1 MLFIE
6 LVIVVALILLN
17 GVLAMAELAVVSARR
32 ARLQAMINRQ
42 VVGARRALALASE
55 PGKFLST
62 VQIGITLNG
71 ILSDAFSGATL
82 GQRLAQWFAAVGMAP
97 GIAEIAGVGLVVATI
112 TYVSLIVGELVPKQI
127 ALRDPERIAVRVAPA
142 MTALATIAS
151 PVVWLLD
158 ISGRSV
164 LRMLGYGRE
173 AQHQITDDEIKTLIA
188 EAETAGVIEPSE
200 RAMIAGVMRLG
211 DRPVRAVMTPRRD
224 VDMVDLSADP
234 ESTRRT
240 ILESIHSRLPVYDG
254 VPDEMLGVLQAKDLL
269 EAYLRDEPPDLRA
282 CVRPAPNVP
291 DTADALDV
299 LEVIKA
305 ALVHMALIH
314 LNTATFKAWSPMRI
328 SWKRSWAISGRRK
341 ASRMPVRR
349 KDGSWLIAGS
359 MPVDE
364 MAERLD
370 VAIPLER
377 SYHTAA
383 GFALDRLGHLPQIGE
398 SFDTQGWR
406 FEIVDMTAVASTR
419 SWRRVSQLRGGGRRI
434 ERRSGAAECGPLP
447 HPLVGGAPLVMGEV
461 LEIGTGGQLPRF
473 LREDN
478 AIQFRFLVRRGEI
491 RTTHMGGVDRPAAS
505 GGFGEPLNLT
515 TRL

>member
-1 MLFIE
+1 LHVYYILAMLFIE

-17 GVLAMAELAVVSARR
+17 GLLAMAELAVVSARR
-32 ARLQAMINRQ
+32 ARLQALINRQ

-71 ILSDAFSGATL
+71 ILSGAFSGATL

-97 GIAEIAGVGLVVATI
+97 GIAEIAGVGLVVAAI

-164 LRMLGYGRE
+164 LRLLGYGRE
-173 AQHQITDDEIKTLIA
+173 AGHGITDDEIKTLIA

-234 ESTRRT
+234 ESIRRT

-314 LNTATFKAWSPMRI
+314 DEYGHFQGVVTNADILEAIVGVFRTAESEPDA
-328 SWKRSWAISGRRK
+328 
-341 ASRMPVRR
+341 VQR

-370 VAIPLER
+370 VTIPLER
-377 SYHTAA
+377 NYHTAA

-406 FEIVDMTAVASTR
+406 FEIVDID
-419 SWRRVSQLRGGGRRI
+419 GRRI
-434 ERRSGAAECGPLP
+434 DKILAARLAGTRR
-447 HPLVGGAPLVMGEV
+447 
-461 LEIGTGGQLPRF
+461 R
-473 LREDN
+473 
-478 AIQFRFLVRRGEI
+478 
-491 RTTHMGGVDRPAAS
+491 AS
-505 GGFGEPLNLT
+505 N
-515 TRL
+515 